1 MVLPLLEV
9 TTWVL
14 SFDTIFSPTLPP
26 LHLNMYFNT
35 VDGSFAYDCD
45 VDDDDDDDDVVV
57 EHDLVVTVEMDDL
70 DWSHSFIR

>member
-1 MVLPLLEV
+1 
-9 TTWVL
+9 
-14 SFDTIFSPTLPP
+14 
-26 LHLNMYFNT
+26 MYFNT

-70 DWSHSFIR
+70 DRSHSFIR